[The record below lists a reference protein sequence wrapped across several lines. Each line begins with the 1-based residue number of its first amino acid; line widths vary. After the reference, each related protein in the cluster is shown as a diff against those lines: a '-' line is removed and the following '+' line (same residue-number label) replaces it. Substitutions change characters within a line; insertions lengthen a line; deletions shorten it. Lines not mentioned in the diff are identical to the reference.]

1 MKLSLVV
8 TLALLA
14 MLLGAGCGSEEEASS
29 VEDTAKQ
36 ADAPRS
42 RPPGAPARA
51 DAAEWRALRRL
62 AGRWSK
68 RLLVPE
74 GPSPA
79 RVLFRD
85 LRLGSGPALKPN
97 DSFEANYVS
106 FYYRDGSVREDHWHL
121 PPELFYWDMERIVDA
136 WIPGLKGVRAG
147 GIRELVA
154 PSSWA
159 YESGPVVYLVKVT
172 EIEPA

>member
-8 TLALLA
+8 ALALLA
-14 MLLGAGCGSEEEASS
+14 VLFGAGCASEDETTS
-29 VEDTAKQ
+29 VEDTAKP

-51 DAAEWRALRRL
+51 DADEWRALRRL

-68 RLLVPE
+68 RLLVPK
-74 GPSPA
+74 GPSPDH
-79 RVLFRD
+79 VLIRD
-85 LRLGSGPALKPN
+85 LRPGSGPTLKPD

-106 FYYRDGSVREDHWHL
+106 FYYSDGSVREDHWHL
-121 PPELFYWDMERIVDA
+121 PPELLYWNMERIVDA
-136 WIPGLKGVRAG
+136 WIPGLKGMRAG

-159 YESGPVVYLVKVT
+159 YENGPVVYLVKVT
-172 EIEPA
+172 EIKPD